1 MKMKHFLAVIAFF
14 AVAGVLVFAFSPR
27 RYEATFYP
35 MGPIPVKVVAYG
47 KNYLGFN
54 KAISMV
60 EGRVQSLVKVF
71 SAYDPLSE
79 LSKINERAFSS
90 PVDVS
95 DDMKSIISLSRK
107 WNTITSGAFDPTVAP
122 VISLWNRAAK
132 DGRVPSHQEISGAI
146 SVIGMRKVE
155 TVDGEKVHFAE
166 QGLSLDFG
174 AIAKGYI
181 VDAAVEDMLS
191 SGVLAGVVEAGG
203 DAYVFGD
210 RPLTVGIQD
219 PFEEGKLIGTI
230 EIENCAVV
238 TSGNYERYH
247 EIGGKR
253 YSHIYNPM
261 SGLPV
266 ENSIVSVTVVGGSA
280 ADADA
285 MATSVMLMGLHSGI
299 QLSGRVELP
308 CIIVEKTGDLSV
320 LWVASALAD
329 RLKPSDEWRNR
340 VRIY

>member
-1 MKMKHFLAVIAFF
+1 MKHILVIIAFF
-14 AVAGVLVFAFSPR
+14 AVAGALALAFSPR

-47 KNYLGFN
+47 KNYLGFD
-54 KAISMV
+54 KVMSQV
-60 EGRVQSLVKVF
+60 EDKVRSLVKVF
-71 SAYDPLSE
+71 SAHDPLSE
-79 LSKINERAFSS
+79 LSKMNERAFSA
-90 PVDVS
+90 PVDVG
-95 DDMKSIISLSRK
+95 DDMARLISLSKK
-107 WNTITSGAFDPTVAP
+107 WNTITNGAFDPTIAP
-122 VISLWNRAAK
+122 VISLWERAAK
-132 DGRVPSHQEISGAI
+132 EGRIPSHQEISGAI
-146 SVIGMRKVE
+146 SVVGMRKVE

-191 SGVLAGVVEAGG
+191 WGVSAGVVEAGG
-203 DAYVFGD
+203 DAYAFGD
-210 RPLTVGIQD
+210 RPLTIGIQD

-230 EIENCAVV
+230 DIENCAAV

-266 ENSIVSVTVVGGSA
+266 ENSIVSVTVIGGSA

-285 MATSVMLMGLHSGI
+285 MATSVMVMGLHSGI
-299 QLSGRVELP
+299 QLSGKVKLP
-308 CIIVEKTGDLSV
+308 CVIVERTGDLSV

-329 RLKPSDEWRNR
+329 RVKLSDEWRSR